1 MAGPVATYS
10 IIEQFFS
17 IKIEAKT
24 ASVCCIPDN
33 WNQVFNMTPVQF
45 PVEEFDSGKRPLKIN
60 LQQEQEQKPSVSM
73 THCLLVRI

>member
-1 MAGPVATYS
+1 MARPVASYS

-33 WNQVFNMTPVQF
+33 WSQVFNMTPVQF
-45 PVEEFDSGKRPLKIN
+45 LVEEFDIVKRPL
-60 LQQEQEQKPSVSM
+60 Q
-73 THCLLVRI
+73 